1 MRSLRMLGNSQIT
14 IVDTPDPTPKP
25 GEVLVRTAVSVI
37 CGSELHTFR
46 GPGQRQGNPGHESAG
61 VIIALGEGVSGL
73 ALGQR
78 VGVTAVS
85 GCGVCADCLAGR
97 YTWCRKPAVYGSAHA
112 ELALAPAH
120 ACIPL
125 PDDLPWAAGVLL
137 TGDGM
142 GVPYHTSRKLLN
154 PAIKNI
160 AIFGAGPIGLGS
172 VMLQSYLGRRVIAI
186 DLAPERLELAH
197 KLGAADAVDART
209 GSVVEQIRALTGG
222 NGPEVCL
229 EAVGRP
235 ETLRQ
240 ALAAV
245 RTGGIV
251 AINGEQGKLEL
262 SPSDD
267 FIRRDITMF
276 GSWFFFA
283 GEFPEMLALYR
294 AGFPA
299 ADLIT
304 HRFPFSEAGAA
315 YAEFAAGKTGKVM
328 LEY

>member
-1 MRSLRMLGNSQIT
+1 MRSLRMLGSGQVT
-14 IVDTPDPTPKP
+14 IVEAPDPTPAP
-25 GEVLVRTAVSVI
+25 GEVIVRNAVSVI
-37 CGSELHTFR
+37 CGSELHTYR
-46 GPGQRQGNPGHESAG
+46 SHGQERGNPGHESAG
-61 VIIALGEGVSGL
+61 VVAALGEGVTGL
-73 ALGQR
+73 RVGQR
-78 VGVTAVS
+78 VGVCAVS
-85 GCGVCADCLAGR
+85 GCGACEDCLAGR
-97 YTWCRKPAVYGSAHA
+97 YTWCRKPAVYGSQHA
-112 ELALAPAH
+112 ELVRAPAM

-125 PDDLPWAAGVLL
+125 PDDVPWDAGVLL
-137 TGDGM
+137 TGDGI
-142 GVPYHTSRKLLN
+142 GVPYHTSRKLLD
-154 PAIKNI
+154 PGIRTI
-160 AIFGAGPIGLGS
+160 AVFGAGPIGLGS

-186 DLAPERLELAH
+186 DLAPERLELARAR
-197 KLGAADAVDART
+197 GAAEVVDARE
-209 GSVVEQIRALTGG
+209 GDIVARLRALTAGR
-222 NGPEVCL
+222 GPDACL

-245 RTGGIV
+245 RNGGVV
-251 AINGEQGKLEL
+251 AVNGEQGKLEL

-304 HRFPFSEAGAA
+304 HRFPFAEADTA
-315 YAEFAAGKTGKVM
+315 YGEFAAGRTGKVM
-328 LEY
+328 FEY